1 MNNDPSIMNS
11 IKRIFNCDKWDGR
24 VKIVLKFNELETEN
38 LVGPFYRTNF
48 LNFSYI
54 DTVYKYKFLES
65 GYFDSN
71 SITNNFE
78 FNNPLYAL
86 HNYDEQIEIYNSF
99 YHENEFF
106 ELIKRGFEMFCKLI
120 FDNNDFK
127 LFRFNETASF
137 KEAIESEGNGCLT
150 LFYIYVNLLINKVN
164 KNNLVIN
171 NVELS
176 LHPISLKRLKYYIEK
191 EFDYK
196 IIFLTNKCDLIEY
209 SYGKENLYLFSEN
222 KISPIN
228 DYFTDL
234 NKLKWDAQ

>member
-1 MNNDPSIMNS
+1 MNNDPSIMNN

-24 VKIVLKFNELETEN
+24 VKVILKSSEFRTED

-54 DTVYKYKFLES
+54 DTVYKHRFLES

-71 SITNNFE
+71 SATNNFE

-86 HNYDEQIEIYNSF
+86 HNYDEQMEIYNSF

-106 ELIKRGFEMFCKLI
+106 ELIKRGFEIFCKLV
-120 FDNNDFK
+120 FDNDNFK
-127 LFRFNETASF
+127 LFRFDETVSL

-176 LHPISLKRLKYYIEK
+176 LHPTSLKRLKYYIEK
-191 EFDYK
+191 EFNYK
-196 IIFLTNKCDLIEY
+196 IIFLTNRYDLIEY
-209 SYGKENLYLFSEN
+209 SSGEENLYLFSGN
-222 KISPIN
+222 KIDLIGN
-228 DYFTDL
+228 YFTDL
-234 NKLKWDAQ
+234 NELKWDVQ